1 MNARRVESRTV
12 WILLWC
18 LVVLLPDPVEAQ
30 PTEEYSGPAFYG
42 PEADLRAY
50 VDEAVSRHPSVRE
63 AQARYR
69 GALQTV
75 PQANA
80 LPDPMVTF
88 TQAMRSVETRVGPQ
102 FNTFMYTQAF
112 PWFGTLDLRER
123 VAVQAAVAQYHHVVA
138 VQRDVISHVKRAY
151 YDLAYVDAARLVT
164 EQEQSLL
171 EHYEQLAQTR
181 FATGQGL
188 QQGVMRLQAEITRVV
203 NRLDMLRQQRATL
216 AARLNTLRDRAPE
229 TPVPT
234 VPSPQLPAVEL
245 GLEGLYELGDRHRPE
260 LQAGTALIE
269 RSERSVALARNASR
283 PKFTVGAGYQNV
295 LGRRD
300 PVGRLMPPPDNGKNP
315 LTVSLG
321 LTIPLWAGKN
331 RATLEQAGEDLMAQR
346 HGYAAARNT
355 MEFDVRDAVIRLQTL
370 RDQIDLFEQV
380 LIPQTEATLRATEA
394 AYETAQLGVLDL
406 LDSERMQ
413 LDVRLVTARYTADY
427 LLALADLEQAIGTP
441 VPLTA
446 ETVRTP

>member
-1 MNARRVESRTV
+1 VNARRVEFRVTWMLLLCATV
-12 WILLWC
+12 F
-18 LVVLLPDPVEAQ
+18 LPRAAAAQ
-30 PTEEYSGPAFYG
+30 PLEELARPAFYG

-50 VDEAVSRHPSVRE
+50 VDEAVGRHPRVRE
-63 AQARYR
+63 ALARYR
-69 GALQTV
+69 SALQTV

-80 LPDPMVTF
+80 LPDPMFTF
-88 TQAMRSVETRVGPQ
+88 TQAIRSVETRVGPQ
-102 FNTFMYTQAF
+102 LNTFMYTQAF
-112 PWFGTLDLRER
+112 PWFGTLALRER
-123 VAVQAAVAQYHHVVA
+123 VAVQAAVAQYHQYVA
-138 VQRDVISHVKRAY
+138 AQRDVIARVKQAY
-151 YDLAYVDAARLVT
+151 YDLGYIDTALLVT

-188 QQGVMRLQAEITRVV
+188 QQGVIRLQAEITQVI
-203 NRLDMLRQQRATL
+203 NRLEMLRQQRATL

-229 TPVPT
+229 ALVPT
-234 VPSPQLPAVEL
+234 VAPVPLPAVAL
-245 GLEGLYELGDRHRPE
+245 DLEALYALGDQYRPE
-260 LQAGTALIE
+260 LHAGTALIE

-283 PKFTVGAGYQNV
+283 PNFTVGVGYQNV

-300 PVGRLMPPPDNGKNP
+300 PVGRLMPPPDNGKNS

-380 LIPQTEATLRATEA
+380 LIPQTEETLRATEA

-413 LDVRLVTARYTADY
+413 LDVRLVTARYSADY
-427 LLALADLEQAIGTP
+427 LVTLADLERAIGTT
-441 VPLTA
+441 VPLPV
-446 ETVRTP
+446 EQ